1 MKIEGGL
8 IPGIA
13 CGIIIDAGRGKTTQI
28 GIALLCF
35 TISLKF
41 KHRRK

>member
-1 MKIEGGL
+1 MKIEAGL

-13 CGIIIDAGRGKTTQI
+13 FGIIIDAGPGRTTQI

-41 KHRRK
+41 KKRSQ

>member
-13 CGIIIDAGRGKTTQI
+13 IGIIIDAGPGSTTQI

-41 KHRRK
+41 KRRHQ